1 MLSVLR
7 NPSYR
12 QLFSAQVLSLL
23 GTGLTTVA
31 LALLAFDLAGADAG
45 IVLGT
50 ALALKMVAYVC
61 VAPFAGALADLL
73 PLRTMLVALDIARA
87 SFVLFLP
94 FVDAVWQIYV
104 LVFVFQ
110 SFSAAFTPTFQATI
124 PDILPDEEEY
134 TKALSLS
141 RLAYDLET
149 LLSPLLA
156 GVLLA
161 VMSFHLLFVGTALG
175 FLASAALILATHLPS
190 PEPYSD
196 ARFFD
201 RVTRGVRIYWATP
214 RLKGL
219 LALSFA
225 VSAAGSM
232 VLVNTVVYAKAAS
245 GGSEEDMVLLLAAFG
260 VGSIVVALTLPRLL
274 HAIPA
279 RTAMIGGAALSA
291 TVLAVAPFGLSS
303 SQPIASAV
311 PVWLLLGVGASLVMT
326 PSALVLRRSCHAED
340 RPALFAAQ
348 FALSHAC
355 WLVAYPAAGVLGARV
370 GIDGTFLILSA
381 ATAASM
387 VAALLLWPQH
397 DPEIIEHT
405 HEEMEHAHAHIH
417 DAHHSHSHETPASEP
432 HSHRHRHAAMRHAH
446 VFVIDDHHRHWPRSG
461 A

>member
-7 NPSYR
+7 NPAYR

-73 PLRTMLVALDIARA
+73 PRRTMLVALDVGRA
-87 SFVLFLP
+87 GFVLFLP

-124 PDILPDEEEY
+124 PDILPEEEEY

-149 LLSPLLA
+149 LVSPLLA
-156 GVLLA
+156 GLLLA

-175 FLASAALILATHLPS
+175 FVASAALILATRLPS
-190 PEPYSD
+190 PEPSGD
-196 ARFFD
+196 ARFLD

-214 RLKGL
+214 RLRGL
-219 LALSFA
+219 FALSFA
-225 VSAAGSM
+225 TASAGSM

-245 GGSEEDMVLLLAAFG
+245 SGSEKDMVLLLAAFG
-260 VGSIVVALTLPRLL
+260 IGSIVVALTLPRLL
-274 HAIPA
+274 HTIPA
-279 RTAMIGGAALSA
+279 RTAMVGGAALSA
-291 TVLAVAPFGLSS
+291 AVLVVAPFWLSAA
-303 SQPIASAV
+303 QPIASAV

-355 WLVAYPAAGVLGARV
+355 WLVAYPAAGILGSRI
-370 GIDGTFLILSA
+370 GLDGTFLVLSA
-381 ATAASM
+381 ATALGV
-387 VAALLLWPQH
+387 VAALLLWPRQ
-397 DPEIIEHT
+397 DPEIVEHT
-405 HEEMEHAHAHIH
+405 HEEMEHAHAHTH
-417 DAHHSHSHETPASEP
+417 DAHHRHAHEGPATEP
-432 HSHRHRHAAMRHAH
+432 HSHRHRHSPVRHAH
-446 VFVIDDHHRHWPRSG
+446 VFIIDDHHRHWPRNR